1 MGKPIRNLWFQSTVA
16 PYYQTHSLS
25 TIDCKKFGELLPFL
39 YYSGPMGKQK
49 PDHSATQATLEP
61 GRKARTLVEL
71 GKLAGVSSA
80 TASRALADDPL
91 VNAKTRETIKALAR
105 EHGFRPN
112 QMARRLRIQKTGV
125 IGVVIPLGHDRRQH
139 ISDPFFMTMLGHLAD
154 ALTESGQSLMLS
166 RAIPEEDPEWLERLT
181 GSGMVDGVLM
191 IGQSDQYETIEK
203 LATHYR
209 PLVVWGTHL
218 KGQHHIA
225 VGSDNLAGGRMAAEH
240 LLERGRRSLAFLGD
254 LRGIEIGE
262 RFTGAQQAVAAFSGN
277 ASLHHL
283 PVHLSTDDMTDEIA
297 VGLEGLADQ
306 IDGIIAASDVIAL
319 AAIRQLHERGLAVPG
334 DISVVGFDDLPLARQ
349 AVPQLTTIR
358 QDIGRGAQAMVER
371 LQALISGKPA
381 ESLVMLPEI
390 MVRSST

>member
-1 MGKPIRNLWFQSTVA
+1 MVSKDGRPYNL
-16 PYYQTHSLS
+16 PYRLS
-25 TIDCKKFGELLPFL
+25 TIDCKKFGELLPVL
-39 YYSGPMGKQK
+39 DYSDQMANKK
-49 PDHSATQATLEP
+49 LDHSTKQASPEP
-61 GRKARTLVEL
+61 SRKARTLVEL

-80 TASRALADDPL
+80 TVSRALADDPL

-105 EHGFRPN
+105 EQGFRPN

-191 IGQSDQYETIEK
+191 IGQSDQYDTIEK
-203 LATHYR
+203 LSAHYR

-218 KGQHHIA
+218 KGQRHIA
-225 VGSDNLAGGRMAAEH
+225 VGSDNLAGGRMAAKH

-254 LRGIEIGE
+254 LRGIEISE
-262 RFTGAQQAVAAFSGN
+262 RFIGAQQAVAAFGGS

-334 DISVVGFDDLPLARQ
+334 DTSVVGFDDLPLARQ

-371 LQALISGKPA
+371 LQALISGKPV

-390 MVRSST
+390 MVRSSS